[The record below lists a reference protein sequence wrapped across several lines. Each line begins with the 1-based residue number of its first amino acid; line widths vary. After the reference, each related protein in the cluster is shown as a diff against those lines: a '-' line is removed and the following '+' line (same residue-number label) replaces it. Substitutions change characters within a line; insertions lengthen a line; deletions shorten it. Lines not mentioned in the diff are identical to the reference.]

1 MMIRSLLATLL
12 FLSFGTD
19 LCAQD
24 LLPLF
29 TLLSPQQTQVDFS
42 NPIVDTKEHNVL
54 IYSNYYGGAGVAVA
68 DFNRD
73 GYPDMYLAGN
83 LTGDRLYLN
92 QGKGGTGS
100 LEFEDIT
107 SAAGVTDNG
116 GWSSGLAVGDVNNDG
131 WPDIYVCRELYD
143 DQPELRKNKLYI
155 NRGTLT
161 AEGDPAFEECAAKY
175 GVDNSERTRH
185 ATFLDYDRDGDLDL
199 FLLNQPPN
207 PGNYSDLYGTRP
219 EPQYA
224 PRLYRNDLRSSF
236 NQASTNPTPTF
247 TDVTEAAG
255 VQHPGY
261 PNSVTASD
269 LNNDGWTDLYVA
281 NDFDVPDFFY
291 LNNGDGT
298 FTNIIDSAL
307 RHISYYSMGVDAADI
322 NNDGWLDLMVLDMVA
337 EDNFRLK
344 SNMSGMDPTAFW
356 NVYNKGGHYQYMFNA
371 LQLNVPRPPAQPS
384 GIVEP
389 LFSDIGQLAGV
400 SNTDWSWSNLIADF
414 DNDGY
419 KDIHVTNGLMRDIRN
434 TDADK
439 AFSYYVDSV
448 ARTFIQNNP
457 TAGDVSIWNILNLE
471 EVMQIVPSEKL
482 ANYAFRNNGGQPNG
496 DLTFS
501 NVTPDWGLDQK
512 TFSHGSAYADFDND
526 GDLDLVINNVN
537 DTAFIYR
544 NNAEQR
550 PQLHYLQVLPTD
562 TSRHRPVLGTR
573 VQVSIGG
580 EHQWIELGN
589 TRGMYSV
596 SEALAHFGVGAATV
610 VDRLAIYWPDRTMTT
625 YEQVAVDQRLVVDW
639 SGTSPD
645 RTEPPAASVPLF
657 QATDD
662 IAFRHQENKVNDFE
676 QQVLLP
682 HKMSQFGPALA
693 VADINGD
700 GREDCFVGGAAGQA
714 GAVFFQNDRG
724 GWSSSVP
731 LAPDDA
737 QYEDV
742 DAAFLDADNDGDAD
756 LYVVSGDNARPA
768 RDEAYQDR
776 LYLNDGQGQFTRA
789 VPNLPTLTESGACVR
804 PFDFDRDGDVDLLVG
819 GRHVPGQYP
828 APTSTRLLQN
838 NQGTFQDVTEALAP
852 GLLDIGMVTDAV
864 WTDVDQDDHP
874 DLVLVGE
881 WMPITW
887 MRYDGETFT
896 NATEQLGLENSEGW
910 WFSVA
915 VADMDGDGDPDLV
928 AGNLGLNYKYKASS
942 EEPFEVHYD
951 DFDDS
956 GTKDIVLS
964 YYNFGEQVPLR
975 GRSCSSQQ
983 IPMIGKKFATYE
995 GFAAADLVDV
1005 YGADNLQS
1013 ALHYQAKTFASAYL
1027 ENQGSG
1033 RFTMR
1038 PLPNEAQ
1045 LSSINDLLIDDF
1057 DQDGYPDILA
1067 AGNLYV
1073 SEVETPRNDAGVGL
1087 LLKGDGQGDFKAVP
1101 APQSGILLPYDV
1113 KKLAVATT
1121 PRTHVI
1127 LCAVNDGPLRAFRW
1141 KNERSA
1147 NEGHQFKPHP

>member
-1 MMIRSLLATLL
+1 MFHHLRMNTAHFNNMVQGLVVPLLLL
-12 FLSFGTD
+12 FSAALH
-19 LCAQD
+19 AQTAP
-24 LLPLF
+24 PLF
-29 TLLSPQQTQVDFS
+29 TLLPPGQTQVDFI
-42 NPIVDTKEHNVL
+42 NPIVDTKAHNVL

-73 GYPDMYLAGN
+73 GFQDIYLAGN
-83 LTGDRLYLN
+83 LTGDRLYLHRGERAAN
-92 QGKGGTGS
+92 S

-107 SAAGVTDNG
+107 SAAGIADNG

-155 NRGTLT
+155 NQGTSP
-161 AEGDPAFEECAAKY
+161 EGYPTFEECAARY

-207 PGNYSDLYGTRP
+207 PGNFSDLYGTRP
-219 EPQYA
+219 APQYA
-224 PRLYRNDLRSSF
+224 PRLYRNDLSPAP
-236 NQASTNPTPTF
+236 NQSTPNPAAGF

-255 VQHPGY
+255 VQQPGY

-269 LNNDGWTDLYVA
+269 LNNDGWMDLYVA
-281 NDFDVPDFFY
+281 NDFDIPDFFY

-307 RHISYYSMGVDAADI
+307 QHISYYSMGVDAADI

-337 EDNFRLK
+337 EDNYRLK
-344 SNMSGMDPTAFW
+344 ANMSGMDPAAFW
-356 NVYNKGGHYQYMFNA
+356 KVYHEGGHYQYMFNT
-371 LQLNVPRPPAQPS
+371 LQLNVPRPPVSSPAPA
-384 GIVEP
+384 EP

-400 SNTDWSWSNLIADF
+400 SNTDWSWSNLMADF

-439 AFSYYVDSV
+439 AFSRYVDSV
-448 ARTFIQNNP
+448 AHTFLAENP
-457 TAGDVSIWNILNLE
+457 NAGDVSIWDLLDLE
-471 EVMQIVPSEKL
+471 EVMRIVPSEKL
-482 ANYAFRNNGGQPNG
+482 SNYAFRNNGGQPNG

-501 NVTPDWGLDQK
+501 KVTSDWGLDQK
-512 TFSHGSAYADFDND
+512 AVSHGSAYADFDND

-544 NNAEQR
+544 NNADQSSA
-550 PQLHYLQVLPTD
+550 HYLQVIPTD
-562 TSRHRPVLGTR
+562 TRGHRPVMGTR
-573 VQVSIGG
+573 VQVSVGD
-580 EHQWIELGN
+580 EEQWVEL
-589 TRGMYSV
+589 TTTHGMYSS
-596 SEALAHFGVGAATV
+596 SEAIAHFGVGKATEI
-610 VDRLAIYWPDRTMTT
+610 DRLTIQWPDRSTT
-625 YEQVAVDQRLVVDW
+625 VFEHVPADQRLVVDW
-639 SGTSPD
+639 GQASHRPA
-645 RTEPPAASVPLF
+645 EPVAAARPLF
-657 QATDD
+657 QETKAL
-662 IAFRHQENKVNDFE
+662 AFRHQENEVDDFK

-693 VADINGD
+693 VADVNGD

-714 GAVFFQNDRG
+714 GELFLQDERG
-724 GWSSSVP
+724 EWLSSVF
-731 LAPDDA
+731 APQDA
-737 QYEDV
+737 LYEDV
-742 DAAFLDADNDGDAD
+742 DAAFFDADNDGDAD

-768 RDEAYQDR
+768 HDKAYQDR
-776 LYLNDGQGQFTRA
+776 LYLNDGRGKFARA
-789 VPNLPTLTESGACVR
+789 AKNLPKLTESGSCVR
-804 PFDFDRDGDVDLLVG
+804 PFDFDQDGDLDLLVG

-828 APTSTRLLQN
+828 APASTRLLRN
-838 NQGTFQDVTEALAP
+838 EQGRFKDVTRALAP
-852 GLLDIGMVTDAV
+852 ALLDIGMVTDAV
-864 WTDVDQDDHP
+864 WTDVDQDQYP

-887 MRYDGETFT
+887 LRYDGKTFT
-896 NATEQLGLENSEGW
+896 NATDRLGLENSEGW

-915 VADMDGDGDPDLV
+915 AADMDGDGDEDLV
-928 AGNLGLNYKYKASS
+928 AGNLGLNYKYKATPA
-942 EEPFEVHYD
+942 EPFEVHYD
-951 DFDDS
+951 DFDDN
-956 GTKDIVLS
+956 GTNDIVLS

-983 IPMIGKKFATYE
+983 VPMIGKKFATYE

-1005 YGADNLQS
+1005 YGADHLQA
-1013 ALHYQAKTFASAYL
+1013 ALHYEAKTFASAYL
-1027 ENQGSG
+1027 ENQGQG
-1033 RFTMR
+1033 HFTMR

-1045 LSSINDLLIDDF
+1045 LSSINDILIDDF
-1057 DQDGYPDILA
+1057 DQDGHQDIVV

-1073 SEVETPRNDAGVGL
+1073 SEVETPRNDAGMGL
-1087 LLKGDGQGDFKAVP
+1087 LLKGDGHGNFQPVLAQ
-1101 APQSGILLPYDV
+1101 QSGILLPYDV

-1121 PRTHVI
+1121 PTTKVA
-1127 LCAVNDGPLRAFRW
+1127 LCAVNDGPLQAFRW
-1141 KNERSA
+1141 HGDRA
-1147 NEGHQFKPHP
+1147 DR